1 MVFLKLSTYGEGS
14 FINRKNQQLILGKNV
29 KLFAFLVI
37 FSSVLTFGCS
47 FIPMQKAGTDA
58 LLEAHCLYEK
68 KFNYKS
74 DNFKKGLSDQNR

>member
-1 MVFLKLSTYGEGS
+1 MEKVVL
-14 FINRKNQQLILGKNV
+14 LIEKTSSQFWEKNV

-74 DNFKKGLSDQNR
+74 ENFKKCLSDQNR